1 MIVTDALLRK
11 IPEMRY
17 LNADN
22 ADRYRC
28 IMRAFYEQYVKL
40 RYKLYEEDVFAL
52 LTEDPYF
59 AGYQEEQCRQDLNAL
74 VEWKNLVVEQDTKN
88 ARTLEEFK
96 NRRYRYM
103 LSSYSVEI
111 ERFVEHLEN
120 LHIEGA
126 SLEPSLLERI
136 RLAVEKFPAMAGKS
150 PETVYTWWQD
160 LNQDFIRLN
169 ENYHDYIR
177 DLSSVK
183 AEEMMKSQAFLLFK
197 DRLIEYLRNF
207 VRSLQMNVGTI
218 EEILE
223 SLEKNQAEMVLEKAV
238 EYDLSIPRMDM
249 EEVTREQRLD
259 LAQGRFASIRDWFVG
274 KGGGDNEAGKL
285 FDATNDII
293 RRITRYAARISEQ
306 NTLGI
311 NRREEYRKL
320 AETFLQCRDLAEAH
334 CLGASVFG
342 LEQTRHIRGEG
353 SRETDSMNSSVYE
366 EPALEVVLR
375 NRSRTGR
382 EKGHR
387 SPVQDTSAERARVLR
402 EALEKQAQ
410 EQKKLA
416 ALEQDGRI
424 DFAHLPVVE
433 PQVREILLQWISR
446 ALENRERVGRTENG
460 RNYRLEQLPD
470 RPPCVLRCTDG
481 ELTMPALALV
491 FED

>member
-1 MIVTDALLRK
+1 MIVTESLLRK

-28 IMRAFYEQYVKL
+28 IMRAFYEQYEKL

-96 NRRYRYM
+96 NRKYRYM

-126 SLEPSLLERI
+126 SLEPSLLDRI
-136 RLAVEKFPAMAGKS
+136 RLSVGKFPVMAGKN

-177 DLSSVK
+177 DLNSVK

-197 DRLIEYLRNF
+197 DRLVEYLRNF
-207 VRSLQMNVGTI
+207 VRSLQLNVGTI

-223 SLEKNQAEMVLEKAV
+223 GLGEDQVETVLEKAV

-249 EEVTREQRLD
+249 EEVNREQRLD
-259 LAQGRFASIRDWFVG
+259 LAQGRFASIRAWFVG

-320 AETFLQCRDLAEAH
+320 AKTFLQCRDLAEAH

-342 LEQTRHIRGEG
+342 LEQPRHIRG
-353 SRETDSMNSSVYE
+353 
-366 EPALEVVLR
+366 
-375 NRSRTGR
+375 
-382 EKGHR
+382 
-387 SPVQDTSAERARVLR
+387 
-402 EALEKQAQ
+402 
-410 EQKKLA
+410 
-416 ALEQDGRI
+416 
-424 DFAHLPVVE
+424 
-433 PQVREILLQWISR
+433 
-446 ALENRERVGRTENG
+446 
-460 RNYRLEQLPD
+460 
-470 RPPCVLRCTDG
+470 
-481 ELTMPALALV
+481 
-491 FED
+491 